1 MRAFR
6 FPVFSLAALLIAG
19 AAAGQTAQAEQADQT
34 PARLVVF
41 EDFMRPT

>member
-6 FPVFSLAALLIAG
+6 YPAFPLAALLIAG
-19 AAAGQTAQAEQADQT
+19 AAAGQAEQAGQT
-34 PARLVVF
+34 PVRLVVF

>member
-6 FPVFSLAALLIAG
+6 FPAFPLAALLTAG
-19 AAAGQTAQAEQADQT
+19 AAAGQTVQAEQVGQVT
-34 PARLVVF
+34 ARLVVF